1 MNKSKK
7 IYIETYGCQ
16 MNFSDSEIVA
26 SILKENGY
34 DYADE
39 VKSADIIFVNTCSI
53 RENAEERIRKRLQ
66 YFKSLK
72 KKKPGLMIG
81 LLGCMADRTKTALME
96 EEQLLDLVAGPD
108 SYRHL
113 PQLLEQVGTG
123 RRAIDTILSVD
134 ETYADIT
141 PVRLDSNGVS
151 AFISIMR
158 GCENYCS
165 YCVVPSTRGQERS
178 RDAASIVRETHDLF
192 EKGYREVT
200 LLGQNVNSYSWKTG
214 EQTISFAGLLEMVA
228 GVNPLMRIRFATSHP
243 KDISDELLHVIA
255 RHANLCKAI
264 HLPVQSGSNHMLDLM
279 NRKYTREDYQ
289 QRIRAIRQII
299 PGCAVT
305 TDIIAGFCDETEQDH
320 QDTLSLMKWVGYD
333 AAFMF
338 KYSERPQTLAA
349 DTLAD
354 NVPGETKDRRLRE
367 IIDLQQELSLARN
380 REEVGKTMEVLVE
393 GKSKRSD
400 NQYFGRNSQNKVAV
414 FTRTSSGPGEYLMVK
429 ITGATSATLLGEV
442 V

>member
-1 MNKSKK
+1 VENNKK

-26 SILKENGY
+26 SILRDNGY
-34 DYADE
+34 EYTED
-39 VKSADIIFVNTCSI
+39 VMSAGIIFVNTCSI
-53 RENAEERIRKRLQ
+53 RENAEERVRKRLQ
-66 YFKSLK
+66 YFKSLRK
-72 KKKPGLMIG
+72 KNPHLLIG

-178 RDAASIVRETHDLF
+178 RDAASIVRETSDLF

-200 LLGQNVNSYSWKTG
+200 LLGQNVNSYSWKSG
-214 EQTISFAGLLEMVA
+214 EHNITFAGLLEQVA

-243 KDISDELLHVIA
+243 KDISDELLQTIA
-255 RHANLCKAI
+255 RNHNLCKAI
-264 HLPVQSGSNHMLDLM
+264 HLPVQSGSNHILSLM

-289 QRIRAIRQII
+289 ERIQAIRQII
-299 PGCAVT
+299 PECSIS
-305 TDIIAGFCDETEQDH
+305 TDIIAGFCDETEEDH
-320 QDTLSLMKWVGYD
+320 QDTLSLMKWAGYYT
-333 AAFMF
+333 AFMF

-349 DTLAD
+349 DTLKD
-354 NVPGETKDRRLRE
+354 NVPEGVKDRRLKE
-367 IIDLQQELSLARN
+367 IIDLQQQLSLANN
-380 REEVGKTMEVLVE
+380 RKDIGKIFEVLVE

-414 FTRTSSGPGEYLMVK
+414 FTKTRSGPGEYVRVK
-429 ITGATSATLLGEV
+429 ITGATSATLLGEIV
-442 V
+442 

>member
-1 MNKSKK
+1 MKNNKK

-16 MNFSDSEIVA
+16 MNVSDSEIVA
-26 SILKENGY
+26 SILYENGY
-34 DYADE
+34 EQTTE
-39 VKSADIIFVNTCSI
+39 VPVADIVLINTCSI
-53 RENAEERIRKRLQ
+53 RENAEERVRKRLL
-66 YFKSLK
+66 YFKSLRK
-72 KKKPGLMIG
+72 RKPDLIIG

-113 PQLLEQVGTG
+113 PQLLAQVGTG
-123 RRAIDTILSVD
+123 QKAIDTILSVD

-141 PVRLDSNGVS
+141 PVRIDSNGVS

-178 RDAASIVRETHDLF
+178 RDADSIVRETLDLF
-192 EKGYREVT
+192 EKGYREIT
-200 LLGQNVNSYSWKTG
+200 LLGQNVNSYEWKTG
-214 EQTISFAGLLEMVA
+214 EQTINFTQLLEKVA
-228 GVNPLMRIRFATSHP
+228 GVSPLMRIRFATSHP
-243 KDISDELLHVIA
+243 KDISDKLLHVIA
-255 RHANLCKAI
+255 RNPNLCKAI

-279 NRKYTREDYQ
+279 NRKYTREEYMD
-289 QRIRAIRQII
+289 RIRSIRQII
-299 PGCAVT
+299 PGCAIS
-305 TDIIAGFCDETEQDH
+305 TDIIAGFCDETDADH
-320 QDTLSLMKWVGYD
+320 MDTLSLMEWAEYD

-349 DTLAD
+349 DTLKD
-354 NVPGETKDRRLRE
+354 NVPEKIKERRLTE
-367 IIDLQQELSLARN
+367 IIGLQQKLSLAN
-380 REEVGKTMEVLVE
+380 NLNEIGKTVEILVE
-393 GKSKRSD
+393 GRSKRSE
-400 NQYFGRNSQNKVAV
+400 NQYFGRSSQNKVAV
-414 FTRTSSGPGEYLMVK
+414 FTKTDAGPGEYVNVK